1 METRVYLKCSV
12 HDCRSSLF
20 KIHKSFIRPLLDY
33 GDTINNEKYDSSF
46 IKKYINVPNNAELAI
61 IGAIRIIS
69 REKPYLELGLD
80 YSR

>member
-1 METRVYLKCSV
+1 MIVDLHCSKFINHPYDLFLTMV
-12 HDCRSSLF
+12 ILLTMKNMIHLSS
-20 KIHKSFIRPLLDY
+20 KI
-33 GDTINNEKYDSSF
+33 
-46 IKKYINVPNNAELAI
+46 INVPNNAELAI

>member
-1 METRVYLKCSV
+1 MIVDLHCSKFINHSYDLFLTMV
-12 HDCRSSLF
+12 ILLTMKNMIHLSS
-20 KIHKSFIRPLLDY
+20 KI
-33 GDTINNEKYDSSF
+33 
-46 IKKYINVPNNAELAI
+46 INVPNNAELAI

>member
-1 METRVYLKCSV
+1 MIVDLHCSEFINHSYDLFLTMV
-12 HDCRSSLF
+12 ILLTMKNMIHLSS
-20 KIHKSFIRPLLDY
+20 KI
-33 GDTINNEKYDSSF
+33 
-46 IKKYINVPNNAELAI
+46 INVPNNAELAI